1 MSKSLSQTRP
11 KRRPSYYMVF
21 LPARLFLRIMSGS
34 GGCYAGGRT
43 RIPDVA
49 GVGGGL
55 PSFLD
60 EGIQSGVL
68 QSELETRSD
77 SDAECLVN

>member
-55 PSFLD
+55 P
-60 EGIQSGVL
+60 GIQSGVL